1 MIDKNPIYQ
10 QIRLFN
16 IAPSNPN
23 VANSVSMAD
32 AYLFVKDPIAIE
44 SAKFLTFLKENEPVL
59 KDTDW
64 LNLTILDMA
73 YGSGN
78 LTSHFLLENFDDFDK
93 VFFNDKNDDANNKL
107 EKVYPKEKVQFFK
120 RDFLNENEWVETH
133 KADVIVFN
141 PQIGGSYTKGDAGFE
156 KIVPIISEL
165 SFEEYLQ
172 EKGIE
177 TDKMTIT
184 DNPNLHKI
192 VVYSEELNKTEL
204 NTRLKDIKIFNYH
217 DVFYQSKNSKEE
229 GIQTNIVKFRA
240 TFDKVIASDGWLIF
254 LGSPEYFKYL
264 FSDFNTVFD
273 YWASGV
279 KTGQHLFVAT
289 KTDTPLSICYEKSG
303 NDYVE
308 IPNCEKGST
317 VVKADGDLDTLENEI
332 EKLFQDL
339 DTEKNEELIFTKPQT
354 ENIAEQMEKTEQTKT
369 KKTPFIL
376 RGDKFGNIDF
386 AYKNI
391 LLKGVPGTGKSRL
404 INESFIKKQLG
415 FPKITHPNI
424 LRINIH
430 SASSNADLMQGIGIS
445 AVKGQ
450 IEYGEKQGLILHHL
464 KEAIAKP
471 YEPFVIV
478 LEEIQENSLN
488 ELIGDLIYLIEGEK
502 RANIRTFIKE
512 GLFTIG
518 QSFESID
525 AFLNELIDSKDT
537 IHFVEIPYLV
547 SNETLYRK
555 LIIPDNLYFF
565 CTSNYRDD
573 KKIVEDNL
581 LRRFELIEIYPK
593 YDTPHIIKNE
603 DVAIFLKELNDS
615 IIKHF
620 NKKEIH
626 PDRFMI
632 GHAVWIDVNNEATF
646 CRALLKAITE
656 FKDIREIEFSDIEP
670 VLKDLKTLPFD
681 VKPEILRGGYK
692 TIIDTLQT
700 KAYGDILNA

>member
-1 MIDKNPIYQ
+1 MIDKNSIYQ

-23 VANSVSMAD
+23 VANSTLMAD
-32 AYLFVKDPIAIE
+32 AYLFVKDLVAID
-44 SAKFLTFLKENEPVL
+44 SAKFLTFLMENESTL
-59 KDTDW
+59 KGTDW
-64 LNLTILDMA
+64 SNLTVLDMA

-78 LTSHFLLENFDDFDK
+78 LTSHLVLENFNDIDK
-93 VFFNDKNDDANNKL
+93 ILFNDKNVDANNRL
-107 EKVYPKEKVQFFK
+107 EKVYPKDKVEFFK
-120 RDFLNENEWVETH
+120 RDFLNEKEWIETQ

-141 PQIGGSYTKGDAGFE
+141 PQIGGAYTKGDAGFE
-156 KIVPIISEL
+156 KIVPLISEL
-165 SFEEYLQ
+165 SFEEYLN

-177 TDKMTIT
+177 TDKMTIN
-184 DNPNLHKI
+184 DYPLRHKI
-192 VVYSEELNKTEL
+192 VVYSEELTKSQLSTL
-204 NTRLKDIKIFNYH
+204 LKDIKIFNYH

-229 GIQTNIVKFRA
+229 GNETNIVKFRA
-240 TFDKVIASDGWLIF
+240 TFDKVFSSDGWLIF

-273 YWASGV
+273 YWASGA
-279 KTGQHLFVAT
+279 KTGQHLFVAA
-289 KTDTPLSICYEKSG
+289 KADTPLSICYEKSG

-339 DTEKNEELIFTKPQT
+339 DAEKNEEQIFTKPQT
-354 ENIAEQMEKTEQTKT
+354 ENIAEQMEKTEQPKT

-445 AVKGQ
+445 SPKGQ
-450 IEYGEKQGLILHHL
+450 IEYHEKQGLILHHL

-488 ELIGDLIYLIEGEK
+488 ELIGDLIYLIEDEK
-502 RANIRTFIKE
+502 RVNIRAFIEE
-512 GLFTIG
+512 GLFAID

-525 AFLNELIDSKDT
+525 TFLNELIDLKDT
-537 IHFVEIPYLV
+537 LHFVEIPYLV

-593 YDTPHIIKNE
+593 YENVIKNK
-603 DVAIFLKELNDS
+603 DVAAFLKDLNES